1 MDNSNINNNNYI
13 NNSNINSNNNI
24 SNNMNNKCD
33 THGGNCDGGCID
45 PNVDNGM
52 MTKVWGPPGWLFLH
66 CVSFG
71 YPYAI
76 NHSNPAHKNKKLH
89 YGEFF
94 NNVGNILPCKYCRES
109 YIDFIKE
116 NPVENNL
123 DTREQLCKW
132 LYDIHNKVNH
142 KLGVPD
148 CKIPSFE
155 EVKVEYEKFRAKCKK
170 TDNDERENNMAKGCV
185 TPADGTKK
193 RCVVKVVECSS
204 GDVTRRD
211 NAAYDDKAETSD
223 DFILIT
229 KDRFYAF
236 WVVLLF
242 FILFIG
248 YLIYKNKKIIS
259 KLKI

>member
-1 MDNSNINNNNYI
+1 MN
-13 NNSNINSNNNI
+13 NNSNNSNNSNNN
-24 SNNMNNKCD
+24 SNNKCN
-33 THGGNCDGGCID
+33 THGGNCDGGCVD

-76 NHSNPAHKNKKLH
+76 NPSNPAHKNKKLH

-155 EVKVEYEKFRAKCKK
+155 EVKIEYEKFRAKCKK
-170 TDNDERENNMAKGCV
+170 TDTEERENNMAKGCV

-193 RCVVKVVECSS
+193 RCVVKVVECSV

-223 DFILIT
+223 DFVLIT
-229 KDRFYAF
+229 KNRFYAF

-248 YLIYKNKKIIS
+248 YLIYKNRKIIS
-259 KLKI
+259 KLKM